1 MREIFAFLKFA
12 ADMYFCRFF
21 VAKILTSLNISYRM
35 IYSAEFFLFLYI
47 KKFCAVFF
55 FKKISYNVYKYGA
68 IQNIINLRKQSV
80 CK

>member
-21 VAKILTSLNISYRM
+21 VAKILTSLNISYRI

-55 FKKISYNVYKYGA
+55 F
-68 IQNIINLRKQSV
+68 LRKFPIMFINTERFRIS
-80 CK
+80 